1 MTDQSAE
8 ARRSK
13 WLHQPRA
20 WVVVLL
26 VLLLLLIVFVVGL
39 YIVGHLHE
47 TKMDRQ
53 REAIESFVVPAGW
66 EDLPHFDGNIGPF
79 TGSLC
84 LAPALFCDWSHSR
97 RWNTA
102 GLQSATAL
110 KAAAEASGWQE
121 IEFSGEPP
129 TLRYSDA
136 CQQEGE
142 GDYWCSLRAVSGG
155 VSLELTVGGEFWGAR
170 VDGVRVD
177 GSGGER
183 WWARLEAR

>member
-13 WLHQPRA
+13 WLQQPLV

-66 EDLPHFDGNIGPF
+66 EDVPHLGDEIVGPV

-84 LAPALFCDWSHSR
+84 LAPALFCDWYHTR
-97 RWNTA
+97 DWNTVE
-102 GLQSATAL
+102 LQSATAL
-110 KAAAEASGWQE
+110 RAAAEASGWTE
-121 IEFSGEPP
+121 IEFSAEPP
-129 TLRYSDA
+129 FSHFSDA

-142 GDYWCSLRAVSGG
+142 GRYWCSLRAVSGG
-155 VSLELTVGGEFWGAR
+155 VSLELSVWESLGVVRWKAELDAR
-170 VDGVRVD
+170 
-177 GSGGER
+177 
-183 WWARLEAR
+183 

>member
-13 WLHQPRA
+13 WLQQPLV

-26 VLLLLLIVFVVGL
+26 VLLLLLVLFVVGL

-66 EDLPHFDGNIGPF
+66 EDVPHPGGNDGGPV

-84 LAPALFCDWSHSR
+84 LAPALFCDWYHSR
-97 RWNTA
+97 TWNTA

-110 KAAAEASGWQE
+110 KAAAEASGWKE
-121 IEFSGEPP
+121 IEFSAESPFSHF
-129 TLRYSDA
+129 SDA

-142 GDYWCSLRAVSGG
+142 GLYWCSLRAVSGG
-155 VSLELTVGGEFWGAR
+155 VSLELTVSEFNGVGA
-170 VDGVRVD
+170 
-177 GSGGER
+177 ER
-183 WWARLEAR
+183 WWAELDAR